1 MKSLRP
7 LLFVFVALLGS
18 KILPSINAA
27 PAVTS
32 RDALPTLFVCGDST
46 ADRDRPPVEGWSA
59 EIGSFFDPA
68 KIHVE
73 NRARAGRS
81 ARTFIEE
88 GLWSAVQSQLR
99 AGDVVLLQF
108 GHNDGK
114 SAMSLARYD
123 LAGTGDEVEM
133 AADARTGAK
142 TEIHTYGYY
151 LRQMIADAKRAG
163 ATVVVLSPVPR
174 CKWANGKIVRG
185 EEEHGRWA
193 AEVAQAEDVPFADA
207 NTLIAAVYDPVGQAR
222 IKALYFPQDNTHTNP
237 AGAKLNAACIVTG
250 LVRLNLPSLTAT
262 LAPNASSAAANAI
275 AGIGSAAANVRL
287 VLPLRSAFPAPGAAN
302 VCPDTPLRLTFAS
315 PPTLGT
321 SGKIHIVDT
330 ATGQDV
336 DTIDLGARV
345 ATQTIGGEPEFR
357 YYPVILSGHE
367 ALIHPKNGALHYG
380 KTYFVVADE
389 GVFRDGNDSYAATTK
404 ADGWTFTTKATA
416 PAAGTTRLTVAA
428 DGTADFCT
436 VQGALDFIPDGNTTP
451 TTIFVR
457 KGLYTE
463 IVFFT
468 NKHAI
473 SLVGEDRAQT
483 VIAYATNDR
492 FNPSSGNPF
501 GTTRPNPSAA
511 APRTGHIYH
520 RGVFLAHRVND
531 LVLANLTIRNTTPQ
545 GGSQAEAIILN
556 GTTSAHAILKDVDLY
571 SYQDTLQING
581 QAYLDGCYIEGDVD
595 FMWGTGPCYFENC
608 TCRAL
613 RSGAYYTQ
621 IRNPETNHGYVY
633 HKCTFDGI
641 QGIMG
646 NYLSRIGTG
655 RFPHSEVVLLDCML
669 TTAVGPVAWQYQGG
683 REGNEN
689 DPAEVHFWEFNSHDQ
704 DGKPVDMTFRLH
716 GSKRLSEPADAST
729 IANYRNPVWVL
740 DRWDPKPA
748 VVKVT
753 ALLSQSTNHGGDG
766 APRSSTGVGPAG
778 NASAVANH
786 PVRIVQQPANQLAL
800 LGMPVS
806 LTVVAEATSGGRLS
820 YQWCKDGHALT
831 GSGSPTLRIPQM
843 SWSDAAVYT
852 VEISNAAGRL
862 TSAPAR
868 LTAVAPQASPAPQ
881 LPHIPAAEFD
891 VTAFGARADGLT
903 DNTEALQKT
912 IDTAVAAGGG
922 TVVLPAGAKPY
933 LSGPLTLGN
942 NVALEIDAGATLQ
955 LLPYAATPQRGS
967 YPLRDGGYPHFITA
981 NGAHDIAILGA
992 GTINGNG
999 DAWWD
1004 AFRADKRMPHRPWLV
1019 RLTKCERVLIA
1030 GLTFTRSPMFHV
1042 APNADDL
1049 TVFGIVVNTPEA
1061 PNTDGV
1067 DPSGS
1072 HHLVQNCWIK
1082 CGDDNVVMK
1091 PGGAY
1096 CSDITVA
1103 DCTFLEGHGMSV
1115 GGQSNRGLNGMVVK
1129 NCAFDSTT
1137 SALRLK
1143 ADPTQGGKV
1152 ENITYTNL
1160 TMQHVPYP
1168 IVFYSYYKN
1177 VGNPAAI
1184 SGNNLTTPEK
1194 VKAWNAEPPQSLAS
1208 KTMPA
1213 WRNISVSNL
1222 YSSDTRG
1229 HSIIWG
1235 LPLEG
1240 YFIENVSL
1248 HNVRILGGPGF
1259 EIYDAVNVQFSG
1271 ESDVGKVIPAN
1282 ALAIVRQPKPQQ
1294 IAPGGGATFGVETA
1308 GPASSE
1314 PASVTYAWTRN
1325 GEPLRDGAATDGTV
1339 IAGAN
1344 TAQLSLSHVAVTA
1357 GGKYAVVV
1365 TTSLDGYDNATHKLI
1380 ANKIPVHAISS
1391 TAELVVK

>member
-7 LLFVFVALLGS
+7 LLLVFATLVCPG
-18 KILPSINAA
+18 ILPSVSAA
-27 PAVTS
+27 SAVAP

-46 ADRDRPPVEGWSA
+46 ADRDRPPVEGWGA

-81 ARTFIEE
+81 ARTFIAE

-108 GHNDGK
+108 GHNDSK

-123 LAGTGDEVEM
+123 LAGTGDEVETVP
-133 AADARTGAK
+133 DARTGGK

-151 LRQMIADAKRAG
+151 LRKMIEDAKRAG
-163 ATVVVLSPVPR
+163 ASVVVLSPVPR

-193 AEVAQAEDVPFADA
+193 AEVARAEQVPFVDA
-207 NTLIAAVYDPVGQAR
+207 NALIADVYDPIGQAR

-250 LVRLNLPSLTAT
+250 LTRLDLPSFTAT
-262 LAPNASSAAANAI
+262 LAPNASSAAATLI
-275 AGIGSAAANVRL
+275 AGVGPAAANIRL
-287 VLPLRSAFPAPGAAN
+287 ALPLRSAFPAPGATNA
-302 VCPDTPLRLTFAS
+302 CPDTPLRLTFAS

-321 SGKIHIVDT
+321 SGKIHIVDS
-330 ATGQDV
+330 ATGLDV
-336 DTIDLGARV
+336 ETIDLGARV
-345 ATQTIGGEPEFR
+345 ATQAVGGEPDFR
-357 YYPVILSGHE
+357 YYPVIISGRE

-380 KTYFVVADE
+380 KTYLVLADE
-389 GVFRDGNDSYAATTK
+389 GVFRDGGDAYAATTK
-404 ADGWTFTTKATA
+404 ADGWTFTTKTSA
-416 PAAGTTRLTVAA
+416 PASGTTRLTVAA
-428 DGTADFCT
+428 DGTGDFCS

-473 SLVGEDRAQT
+473 SLIGEDRAQT

-556 GTTSAHAILKDVDLY
+556 GTTSAHAILKNVDLY

-581 QAYLDGCYIEGDVD
+581 QAYLEDCYIEGDVD
-595 FMWGTGPCYFENC
+595 FMWGTGPCYFAQC

-621 IRNPETNHGYVY
+621 IRNPGSNHGYVY
-633 HKCTFDGI
+633 DRCTFDGL
-641 QGIMG
+641 QGVMG

-655 RFPHSEVVLLDCML
+655 RFPHSEVVLLDCLL

-689 DPAEVHFWEFNSHDQ
+689 DPATVHFWEFNSHDQ
-704 DGKPVDMTFRLH
+704 DGKPVDMTFRLP
-716 GSKRLSEPADAST
+716 GSKRLGEPADATT
-729 IANYRNPVWVL
+729 IADYRNPAWVL
-740 DRWDPKPA
+740 GGWDPKPA
-748 VVKVT
+748 LASVGTMVRQLT
-753 ALLSQSTNHGGDG
+753 DHAGDG
-766 APRSSTGVGPAG
+766 VAVAPSASGHGDR
-778 NASAVANH
+778 ASALPNNT
-786 PVRIVQQPANQLAL
+786 VRIVQQPANQLAL

-820 YQWCKDGHALT
+820 YQWFKDGHALS
-831 GSGSPTLRIPQM
+831 GSGSPTLRVPQM
-843 SWSDAAVYT
+843 SWADAAVYT
-852 VEISNAAGRL
+852 VEISNAAGRV

-881 LPHIPAAEFD
+881 LPHIPDAEFD
-891 VTAFGARADGLT
+891 VTAFGARADGAT
-903 DNTEALQKT
+903 DNTAALQKT

-922 TVVLPAGAKPY
+922 TVVVPPGAKPY
-933 LSGPLTLGN
+933 LCGPIVLGN
-942 NVALEIDAGATLQ
+942 YVALEIEAGATLQ
-955 LLPYAATPQRGS
+955 LLPYAATPKPGA
-967 YPLRDGGYPHFITA
+967 YPLRDGGHPHFITA
-981 NGAHDIAILGA
+981 NGAHDIAILGS
-992 GTINGNG
+992 GVINGDG

-1042 APNADDL
+1042 APNADHL

-1072 HHLVQNCWIK
+1072 HHLIQNCWIK

-1096 CSDITVA
+1096 CSDITIA

-1143 ADPTQGGKV
+1143 ADPTQGGNV

-1184 SGNNLTTPEK
+1184 SGNNLTTPDK

-1213 WRNISVSNL
+1213 WKNITVANL
-1222 YSSDTRG
+1222 FSSDTRG
-1229 HSIIWG
+1229 YSIIWG

-1240 YFIENVSL
+1240 YLIEDVKL
-1248 HNVRILGGPGF
+1248 HNVHILGGPGF
-1259 EIYDAVNVQFSG
+1259 EIYDATNVQLSG
-1271 ESDVGKVIPAN
+1271 DSEVGKIIPAN
-1282 ALAIVRQPKPQQ
+1282 ALAITRQPGAQQ
-1294 IAPGGGATFGVETA
+1294 VALGGEATFSVATA
-1308 GPASSE
+1308 GPASSA
-1314 PASVTYAWTRN
+1314 PATMTYAWTYN
-1325 GEPLRDGAATDGTV
+1325 GQPLTDGV
-1339 IAGAN
+1339 AANGSAISGAN
-1344 TAQLSLSHVAVTA
+1344 TPTLSVAHVTPASA
-1357 GGKYAVVV
+1357 GKYAVVV
-1365 TTSLDGYDNATHKLI
+1365 STTLDGYDNALHQLV
-1380 ANKIPVHAISS
+1380 ANKIPVHATSNS
-1391 TAELVVK
+1391 VALVVK